1 MKKFLL
7 ILAAAACLGFT
18 AQQAKAQS
26 YNKAIGLGV
35 SSYLNVNYKQF
46 FSPTSAIE
54 GGLAYSFVSNSPM
67 IWAVYEYHV
76 SIVDNLNFYFG
87 GGLNLGAYNVKHNT
101 KFALGLDPIVGIEY
115 KFNNAPIA
123 LAFDYK
129 PELNLTGAPMG
140 FDGVSL
146 KVRYTF

>member
-26 YNKAIGLGV
+26 YNKAIGLGIG
-35 SSYLNVNYKQF
+35 SSLSLNYKQF
-46 FSPTSAIE
+46 ISPTSAIE
-54 GGLAYSFVSNSPM
+54 GGFSYSFVSNSPM
-67 IWAVYEYHV
+67 VWAVYEYHV
-76 SIVDNLNFYFG
+76 SIVDNFNFYFG

-101 KFALGLDPIVGIEY
+101 RFALGIDPIVGIEY
-115 KFNNAPIA
+115 KFNRAPIA

-129 PELNLTGAPMG
+129 PEFNVTGTPMG
-140 FDGVSL
+140 WDPVSL
-146 KVRYTF
+146 KIRYTF